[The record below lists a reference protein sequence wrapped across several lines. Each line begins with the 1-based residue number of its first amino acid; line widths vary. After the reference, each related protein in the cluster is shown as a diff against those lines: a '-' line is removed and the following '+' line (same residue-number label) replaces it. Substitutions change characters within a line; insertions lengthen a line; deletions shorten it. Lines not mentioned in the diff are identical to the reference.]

1 MTESEAIDYLID
13 RGERHGL
20 SLSEVLD
27 MIPDTIS
34 SDMPMSAEFVE
45 GKHFSHILAQS
56 THPELANDWDNII
69 AEDASTNM
77 ARGAEVI
84 TPTELKAI
92 KADNAADAAEI
103 EVDYA
108 DDSLQFLE
116 NLLELVAA

>member
-45 GKHFSHILAQS
+45 SKHFSHILAQS
-56 THPELANDWDNII
+56 THPELAHEPSNII
-69 AEDASTNM
+69 LEDPEPNM
-77 ARGAEVI
+77 ERGSDPMSVFE
-84 TPTELKAI
+84 
-92 KADNAADAAEI
+92 
-103 EVDYA
+103 
-108 DDSLQFLE
+108 
-116 NLLELVAA
+116 ELVATIDNQIDAAVMLFA